1 VGEKLW
7 IGLLWIISDAPYT
20 TERREAVP
28 KAQEKQQKRLIST
41 NILKNFVF
49 QQENGA

>member
-1 VGEKLW
+1 MN
-7 IGLLWIISDAPYT
+7 P
-20 TERREAVP
+20 EAVP
-28 KAQEKQQKRLIST
+28 KTQEKQQKQLRST